1 MTARNVLVAGA
12 GAAGTATAILLAEAG
27 LDVDLIDIQPTV
39 TAIGSGITLQGNALR
54 VLRQLGVWEQVL
66 SQGYPFDTLGLRAPD
81 GTMVA
86 EFDDVRTG
94 GPDLPA

>member
-1 MTARNVLVAGA
+1 VLVAGA

-54 VLRQLGVWEQVL
+54 GDIPGVIGRVSQLV
-66 SQGYPFDTLGLRAPD
+66 SQ
-81 GTMVA
+81 
-86 EFDDVRTG
+86 
-94 GPDLPA
+94 PA